1 MDAISS
7 LLISYLFVLL
17 GSIFTHGFYS
27 FSGVVIILVSFV
39 LLIFSYKYPSY
50 ERNKNRNLLFF
61 AKFILIQSSIFSLL
75 LYGGLYQVNIFSI
88 VQISQILLMIAFILT
103 LLYLFNRPLVF
114 VKSKFK
120 YLIVIFIIVH
130 FLMIVSS
137 PDPKIDIFRSLK
149 YGSAGLLSLKNPYQ
163 EVYPQLY
170 HDKILNYFSY
180 FPTILFYFFP
190 FQIIFGD
197 VRVGIVFAQLLIAF
211 LLYRLFK
218 KNKIQ
223 PVMSQILILIFLYF
237 PLNSYI
243 TEQSFVD
250 VIIVLGIILLFYY
263 VYYPVNNDKFLY
275 LSSILLMNTKQIF
288 FVLTPLFLFRNN
300 YLKDMKSVIKCYFF
314 SSLLSLPF
322 FLWSWRDFLYDTV
335 LIYFQPP
342 QGVSADASL
351 NIRSLLVNF
360 FHITVNQNIFLILAG
375 VLLLIVLYKSNSQK
389 NSLFR
394 GFSIFFLGFF
404 IVGSIAYMNHYY
416 LAASLILIYICS
428 LILDTNHSS
437 PAKPINKRNE
447 SQKQFIAGS

>member
-1 MDAISS
+1 MDAISGIF
-7 LLISYLFVLL
+7 ISYLFVLF

-27 FSGVVIILVSFV
+27 FSGVIILLGSLV
-39 LLIFSYKYPSY
+39 LLLLSYKFSSFKS
-50 ERNKNRNLLFF
+50 RINNNILFF
-61 AKFILIQSSIFSLL
+61 AKLILIHSTIFSLL
-75 LYGGLYQVNIFSI
+75 LYGGLYQVNIYYI
-88 VQISQILLMIAFILT
+88 VQISQVLLSIAFILS
-103 LLYLFNRPLVF
+103 LLYLFDDSSLVF

-163 EVYPQLY
+163 EVFPQLY
-170 HDKILNYFSY
+170 QGKILNYFSY

-197 VRVGIVFAQLLIAF
+197 VRIGIIFAQLIIAF
-211 LLYRLFK
+211 LLNRLFQ

-223 PVMSQILILIFLYF
+223 PEMSQILILLFLYF

-250 VIIVLGIILLFYY
+250 VVIVLGTVLLLYY
-263 VYYPVNNDKFLY
+263 IYYPLNNNKFLY
-275 LSSILLMNTKQIF
+275 LISMFLMNTKQIF
-288 FVLTPLFLFRNN
+288 FVLTPLFLYKNN
-300 YLKDMKSVIKCYFF
+300 YFKDMKSAIKCYFF

-322 FLWSWRDFLYDTV
+322 ILWSWRDFLYDTV
-335 LIYFQPP
+335 FIYFQPP
-342 QGVSADASL
+342 HGVSADASL

-360 FHITVNQNIFLILAG
+360 FHISVGQNIFLILTG
-375 VLLLIVLYKSNSQK
+375 ILLLIVLFKRSSQK
-389 NSLFR
+389 YSLFR
-394 GFSIFFLGFF
+394 DFSIFFLGFF
-404 IVGSIAYMNHYY
+404 IVGSFAYMNHYY
-416 LAASLILIYICS
+416 LAASLILVYICS

-437 PAKPINKRNE
+437 PAKPFHKR
-447 SQKQFIAGS
+447 K